1 MQNEVVDF
9 APHPNFSKSHVVN
22 VLNNPHSKKRSQLDS
37 IEKTKATNLRHYNDD
52 TTTNN
57 NKNPSFPPQW
67 VWTPNRW
74 SFYPISKPTLLGR
87 RRDVFRK
94 MGILENPHCWDEE
107 EEGIYRKIG
116 FLENSHHLNEEERFL
131 EK

>member
-1 MQNEVVDF
+1 
-9 APHPNFSKSHVVN
+9 
-22 VLNNPHSKKRSQLDS
+22 
-37 IEKTKATNLRHYNDD
+37 
-52 TTTNN
+52 
-57 NKNPSFPPQW
+57 
-67 VWTPNRW
+67 
-74 SFYPISKPTLLGR
+74 
-87 RRDVFRK
+87 